1 MFGLALRICPLAS
14 SGYDFANRPKYA
26 AYCPYCDFPGLE
38 NSPEASIVYLLTKKT
53 RDFKPV
59 CLMYVRRI
67 GFSARINKEFSSSSL
82 KNKDPKRFFIKL
94 FIVPLHVSNYCSKA
108 PSKYNIMIAKITVLH
123 ITA

>member
-1 MFGLALRICPLAS
+1 MLSHVNYHSGATGDPDRRMFGLALRICPLAS

-59 CLMYVRRI
+59 CL
-67 GFSARINKEFSSSSL
+67 
-82 KNKDPKRFFIKL
+82 
-94 FIVPLHVSNYCSKA
+94 
-108 PSKYNIMIAKITVLH
+108 IM
-123 ITA
+123 